1 VIKLVI
7 SNQRGG
13 VAKTTT
19 TATLARILAERGH
32 RILAVDA
39 DPQGSLGLV
48 LGLKPVRYFHDFAL
62 GHSSLEDCV
71 VRAAPRVDVLCGSRE
86 TSKLD
91 AAWSGAKDPQY
102 SLAMR
107 FGSAADQYDV
117 VLFDTAPS
125 VSLVQT
131 CALVYAG
138 RVLIPVA
145 MDMLSLQGAVACC
158 ETGRLLG
165 EIFRA
170 DVEAVAL
177 LPVMVDRR
185 FQLTAY
191 VMQALEE
198 MAERFHVPLLTP
210 IRTDGTVPRAERAKQ
225 FLADYDHS
233 SKALD
238 DYHRAADQLL
248 ELPAMR
254 QDADWQRE
262 AIPA

>member
-1 VIKLVI
+1 MIKLVI

-19 TATLARILAERGH
+19 TATLARILAERG
-32 RILAVDA
+32 RRTLAVDA

-62 GHSSLEDCV
+62 GHRGLEDCV
-71 VRAAPRVDVLCGSRE
+71 VRAAPRLDVLCGSRE

-91 AAWSGAKDPQY
+91 AAWSGGQEPQF
-102 SLAMR
+102 SLAAR
-107 FGSAADQYDV
+107 FGPVTDRYDA

-131 CALVYAG
+131 CALIYAG
-138 RVLIPVA
+138 RVLIPAA

-158 ETGRLLG
+158 ETARLLN
-165 EIFRA
+165 EIYRA
-170 DVEAVAL
+170 DVEPLGL

-185 FQLTAY
+185 FNLTAY
-191 VMQALEE
+191 VMGALEE
-198 MAERFHVPLLTP
+198 MSERFRVPLLGV

-225 FLADYDHS
+225 FLADYDGS
-233 SKALD
+233 SKALE
-238 DYHRAADQLL
+238 DYHRAADQIL

-254 QDADWQRE
+254 QDAEWQRQ